1 MLRDQGR
8 TTCMMHNSGDHMHE
22 LGEDTLQERTDSTN
36 VEDSYGQ
43 WVVVTRKRSGNN
55 SPKKVSGYA
64 SLASKKNDSIAFSNG
79 ALAKVGTTSKATGAK
94 MGQKKDGKRKVGP
107 LMIGKSFNGLV
118 GLGHDIELNRIV
130 LLSKS
135 KGADYVK
142 GKKVLA
148 HSRAS
153 VNLANRLS

>member
-1 MLRDQGR
+1 M
-8 TTCMMHNSGDHMHE
+8 
-22 LGEDTLQERTDSTN
+22 
-36 VEDSYGQ
+36 
-43 WVVVTRKRSGNN
+43 TRKRSGNN

-79 ALAKVGTTSKATGAK
+79 ALAKVGTTSKATRAK
-94 MGQKKDGKRKVGP
+94 MSQKKDGKRKVGP

-135 KGADYVK
+135 GADSVK

-148 HSRAS
+148 RSRAS